1 MRRLLILTVTL
12 LLAPVLL
19 SAGWNKAYF
28 AATKPGSWAT
38 IRVTSTITTPY
49 TTTSTRLADVD
60 GKVVIEQRSE
70 FNDNV
75 SPSATMRYELAKE
88 FNADRDL
95 IDHLKAVVAASAKTG
110 SDDAYTELPGDTVA
124 ALKTMAT
131 YAATATFKGVETIE
145 GKPCDRYSYT
155 RGKKGDAQL
164 EKGDIWLNPTVPFGV
179 VKHTMS
185 FTDPSGKLLW
195 TADSRLVDSG
205 LKPIST
211 TPAVAAAA
219 AKPDLETPAAP
230 QLMTLQTA
238 YDSGLIKI
246 AVEVAPEDKRGD
258 RLNLSIE
265 TNENPLII
273 TLLPENMTLKGDFP
287 VERLM
292 FRASSAHKLEL
303 AQGRPAKIVVN
314 QLGTRRVVAGKF
326 QLSVYEGKPVF
337 IGSVTMDNVK

>member
-1 MRRLLILTVTL
+1 MRRWLIVSLLI
-12 LLAPVLL
+12 LLAPVLIA
-19 SAGWNKAYF
+19 AGWTKAYF

-38 IRVTSTITTPY
+38 IRVTSTMTSPY

-60 GKVVIEQRSE
+60 GRVVIEQKSE

-75 SPSATMRYELAKE
+75 SPSATMRYELAKG

-110 SDDAYTELPGDTVA
+110 ADDAYTELPADTVA

-164 EKGDIWLNPTVPFGV
+164 EKGEIWLNPTVPFGV
-179 VKHTMS
+179 VRHTMT

-195 TADSRLVDSG
+195 TGDSRLIDSG
-205 LKPIST
+205 TKPISAT
-211 TPAVAAAA
+211 TAVAA
-219 AKPDLETPAAP
+219 AKPDLETPAAAP
-230 QLMTLQTA
+230 ESMTLQTA

-246 AVEVAPEDKRGD
+246 GVEVAPEDKRGD
-258 RLNLSIE
+258 RLTLLIE
-265 TNENPLII
+265 TNENPLTV
-273 TLLPENMTLKGDFP
+273 TLLPETTTLKGDFP

-292 FRASSAHKLEL
+292 FRALAAHKLEL
-303 AQGRPAKIVVN
+303 AQGRPAKIAVN

-326 QLSVYEGKPVF
+326 TITVYEGKPLF
-337 IGSVTMDNVK
+337 YGSVTMDNVK

>member
-1 MRRLLILTVTL
+1 MRRLLILTLVL
-12 LLAPVLL
+12 LLTPVLIA
-19 SAGWNKAYF
+19 AGWNKAYF

-38 IRVTSTITTPY
+38 IRVTSTMTGPY
-49 TTTSTRLADVD
+49 TTTTTRLADVD
-60 GKVVIEQRSE
+60 GRVVIEQRSE
-70 FNDNV
+70 FGENV
-75 SPSATMRYELAKE
+75 SPPSIMRYELAKG

-95 IDHLKAVVAASAKTG
+95 IDHLKAVVAASARTG
-110 SDDAYTELPGDTVA
+110 ADDAYTELPADTVA

-179 VKHTMS
+179 VKHTMT

-195 TADSRLVDSG
+195 TVDSRLVDSG
-205 LKPIST
+205 TKPIST
-211 TPAVAAAA
+211 TPAVAA

-230 QLMTLQTA
+230 ESMTLQTA

-246 AVEVAPEDKRGD
+246 RVEIAPEDKRGD
-258 RLNLSIE
+258 RLHLLIE
-265 TNENPLII
+265 TNENPLTV
-273 TLLPENMTLKGDFP
+273 TLLPESTTLKGDFP

-292 FRASSAHKLEL
+292 FKAVAAEKLEL
-303 AQGRPAKIVVN
+303 AQGRPAKITVN
-314 QLGTRRVVAGKF
+314 QLGTWRVVAGKF
-326 QLSVYEGKPVF
+326 TITVYEGKPVF
-337 IGSVTMDNVK
+337 YGSVTMDNVK